1 MEIDYYK
8 KVEAFERRVISEAL
22 QEARGNQAQA
32 ARLLGLAPTT
42 LSSQLR
48 RLGIQVRDFKRSSP
62 SESFETFQRFLLWKS
77 GVPHGAPGEQFGVE
91 PKRLVGERKSACAP
105 LCQTEEHSILQQLR
119 RSLCRFDNS
128 LD

>member
-1 MEIDYYK
+1 LGKVQEKENGIDYYR
-8 KVEAFERRVISEAL
+8 KVEAFERGVISEAL
-22 QEARGNQAQA
+22 QEANGNQAQA

-77 GVPHGAPGEQFGVE
+77 GIPRA
-91 PKRLVGERKSACAP
+91 
-105 LCQTEEHSILQQLR
+105 
-119 RSLCRFDNS
+119 NS
-128 LD
+128 ENQ

>member
-1 MEIDYYK
+1 MEVDYYK

-22 QEARGNQAQA
+22 QESRGNQAQA

-62 SESFETFQRFLLWKS
+62 SESLETFQRFLLWKS
-77 GVPHGAPGEQFGVE
+77 GLPHGDT
-91 PKRLVGERKSACAP
+91 R
-105 LCQTEEHSILQQLR
+105 
-119 RSLCRFDNS
+119 
-128 LD
+128 